1 MKTKSRFVL
10 TAVRILLLFSS
21 FSSTVEKH
29 GTKAR
34 NRSGP
39 LTSDCLVSRTEQNE
53 PPFFPHHPVSG
64 SVLCKYKADKSLTH
78 LLVN

>member
-10 TAVRILLLFSS
+10 NAVRILLSFSS
-21 FSSTVEKH
+21 FSSTVGKH
-29 GTKAR
+29 GAKAL

-39 LTSDCLVSRTEQNE
+39 LTSDCLASRTVRNE
-53 PPFFPHHPVSG
+53 PPSPHPVSG
-64 SVLCKYKADKSLTH
+64 IVLCQYKADKSLTH